1 LLGWTDVGAPRYN
14 VVKYTSTSTLM
25 SVATTTAT
33 TYTDMTYYRG
43 VLMSYF
49 IDATIGTCT
58 VASNEVRFP

>member
-1 LLGWTDVGAPRYN
+1 MAESPRD
-14 VVKYTSTSTLM
+14 TRSEFTPMTMGLSP

-58 VASNEVRFP
+58 VASNEVRLP